1 MKQSCVKS
9 RKGQIR
15 KVKKEKQ
22 NLLKKQKKKPSVR
35 QKKTQKREKVN
46 RLPHPG
52 KKRQE
57 TGNL

>member
-22 NLLKKQKKKPSVR
+22 NLLKKQKKKPCVR
-35 QKKTQKREKVN
+35 QKKTQKREKENSASGVDQDL
-46 RLPHPG
+46 RHA
-52 KKRQE
+52 
-57 TGNL
+57 